1 MSDISSEWNELRPKI
16 VNFICRMDGI
26 NARFNVKLK
35 KLQEKEE
42 QQAELQAQIDETY
55 NKGLKDLHE
64 AFRII
69 AAPDGITTSDLKDT
83 FGICSVCN
91 IILGFTPEE
100 IIDKVN
106 QWKAEK
112 EQKEQELRV
121 GDEVTVDNDLIGIII
136 DVNDDGN
143 GTVWVTYRITPEAR
157 GLDFCWAYRAKCKKT
172 GRHFDSIPFDYNPEK
187 EE

>member
-42 QQAELQAQIDETY
+42 QQAELQAQIDKAY
-55 NKGLKDLHE
+55 NKGLEDARNAVLQLYENKNWHE
-64 AFRII
+64 IFGSCYNFNI
-69 AAPDGITTSDLKDT
+69 LKDY
-83 FGICSVCN
+83 SMA
-91 IILGFTPEE
+91 E
-100 IIDKVN
+100 II
-106 QWKAEK
+106 EK
-112 EQKEQELRV
+112 ENQLKTEKEKKEQEIRV
-121 GDEVTVDNDLIGIII
+121 GDEVVVDNDLIGIII
-136 DVNDDGN
+136 DVNDDSN